1 MGHMVTLLSD
11 RQTVLQRGISLSFLT
26 MVCRGPDVS
35 TPLFKRVVFFHYCHP
50 RCCKM
55 VSHVDLTYC
64 VLIAEA
70 SFFRPSLSLVI

>member
-35 TPLFKRVVFFHYCHP
+35 TPLFKRVVFFI
-50 RCCKM
+50 
-55 VSHVDLTYC
+55 
-64 VLIAEA
+64 IAILDGA
-70 SFFRPSLSLVI
+70 KWYRTWI